1 MKTTAMTSI
10 TTEAQSD
17 ASVTEPRRAD
27 ETEMHRLPRL
37 IDWLY
42 KAASARKE
50 SKLEMAR
57 QIGVS
62 YGYLAQLASGLRS
75 MEGVTADFCR
85 ATARYLGIPPVTA
98 MLAAG
103 RLNSFDFLMPESGES
118 PSGQLNEGLERIASD
133 PLVGCLMPAEVWDA
147 PDSVKSLLVALHEE
161 VTQRELFPPRR
172 MLSLFQ
178 GLQDAALVLEEQDA
192 ANDAVVTADF
202 IARNEGVHA

>member
-1 MKTTAMTSI
+1 MTTVTAADQMG
-10 TTEAQSD
+10 
-17 ASVTEPRRAD
+17 ASVTASRRTE
-27 ETEMHRLPRL
+27 ETEMPRLPRL

-42 KAASARKE
+42 KAARARKE

-62 YGYLAQLASGLRS
+62 YGYLAQLASGSRS
-75 MEGVTADFCR
+75 MEGVTAEFCR
-85 ATARYLGIPPVTA
+85 ASARYLGIPPVTA

-103 RLNSFDFLMPESGES
+103 RINSFDFLMPEIGES
-118 PSGQLNEGLERIASD
+118 PSGQLNEGLDRIASD
-133 PLVGCLMPAEVWDA
+133 PLVGWLMPAEVWDA

-178 GLQDAALVLEEQDA
+178 GLQDAAMVLEEQDA
-192 ANDAVVTADF
+192 ANDAVATADF
-202 IARNEGVHA
+202 IARNEGGNA